1 VLRLLADENVN
12 GDIVRGMRTRQ
23 PGLDLA
29 PVQDVGLRRAD
40 DPAILA
46 WAAENGRVLVT
57 HDVATMVGFAY
68 DRVRAGLPMPGLVE
82 VPRDLPVG
90 WAIEELLLLAE
101 ASVER
106 ELDGQVRYL
115 PL

>member
-1 VLRLLADENVN
+1 VLRLLADENFN
-12 GDIVRGMRTRQ
+12 GDIVRGMRSRQ
-23 PGLDLA
+23 PALDVA
-29 PVQDVGLRRAD
+29 RVQDVGLRRAD
-40 DPAILA
+40 DPVILA
-46 WAAENGRVLVT
+46 WAAEHGRVLVT

-90 WAIEELLLLAE
+90 QAIEQLLLVAE
-101 ASVER
+101 VSLDG
-106 ELDGQVRYL
+106 ELEGQVRYL